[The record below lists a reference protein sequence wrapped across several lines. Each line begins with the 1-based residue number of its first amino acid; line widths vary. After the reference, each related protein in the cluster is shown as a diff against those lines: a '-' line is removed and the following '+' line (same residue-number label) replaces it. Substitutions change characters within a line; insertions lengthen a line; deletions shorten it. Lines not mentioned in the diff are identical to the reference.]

1 MASFE
6 SLRKLSSYNINSHP
20 TRSVNIN
27 ILDGDSTLTNFALW
41 YAFLLPKTG
50 TANGSGRN
58 FCAIIITQSNLLKQ
72 HMRQYVF
79 FRAKARGIFLSL
91 FVSNLQK
98 LIEFRVFSNANLRY
112 WTIRVRSQMI
122 QTSLRARFPA
132 AWTPT
137 TSPSQNRSVGTVAD
151 SSASGYI

>member
-6 SLRKLSSYNINSHP
+6 SLRKLSSYNINSYP

-27 ILDGDSTLTNFALW
+27 IKLGRRLYLYTFRPVVCIPPAKNRDR
-41 YAFLLPKTG
+41 Y
-50 TANGSGRN
+50 GSKRK

-72 HMRQYVF
+72 QIRHHVF
-79 FRAKARGIFLSL
+79 FRAKARGRLLSF

-112 WTIRVRSQMI
+112 WTIRVWSQTI

-137 TSPSQNRSVGTVAD
+137 TSPSQESFCWDCRRW
-151 SSASGYI
+151 